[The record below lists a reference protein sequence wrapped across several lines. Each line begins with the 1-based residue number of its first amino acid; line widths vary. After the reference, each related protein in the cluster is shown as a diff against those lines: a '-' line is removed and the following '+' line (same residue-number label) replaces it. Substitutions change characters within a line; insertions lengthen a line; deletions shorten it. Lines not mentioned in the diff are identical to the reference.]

1 MRSLCPHH
9 QLVDGLLQPE
19 ADESCQGVIEDQ
31 QHDGTDKVVPLTL
44 RVHSE
49 LPRAGA
55 VALDNGGD
63 AKHTAETERFM
74 RMETRFLSSKNSR
87 QIRFNNAFLS
97 PNILLYIFLVYT

>member
-1 MRSLCPHH
+1 MLYKTCHNVLTKKKKACVRSLCPHH

-19 ADESCQGVIEDQ
+19 ADESSQGVIEDQ
-31 QHDGTDKVVPLTL
+31 QHDGTDKVVPLTP

-63 AKHTAETERFM
+63 AKHTE
-74 RMETRFLSSKNSR
+74 KR
-87 QIRFNNAFLS
+87 QKGL
-97 PNILLYIFLVYT
+97 